1 MNANITL
8 GHSIE
13 LMQRIFDNDL
23 SCLPFILWFLE
34 LLQYELVLD
43 TEHTFIDYEDLFLKK
58 TFLYADRCDFL
69 SFVVKANDILNLSY

>member
-1 MNANITL
+1 MNQNITL

-43 TEHTFIDYEDLFLKK
+43 T
-58 TFLYADRCDFL
+58 
-69 SFVVKANDILNLSY
+69 